1 MTLTHTGAMKIQISV
16 TVEVNE
22 QDWAEEYGCEV
33 REVRADV
40 KRWAATRLHTE
51 DARVLVR

>member
-1 MTLTHTGAMKIQISV
+1 MKVQISV

-22 QDWAEEYGCEV
+22 NDWAEEYGCEV

-40 KRWAATRLHTE
+40 KRWAQNRLTQS
-51 DARVLVR
+51 DDIARVTAVR